1 MRKSRT
7 TSMRLNLKLLLGGLF
22 LFVVVCC
29 SSLVHANSLTATSPQ
44 EQTIT
49 VPLTS
54 WNELK
59 GNLIQADALIKSSNY
74 QRAVERLEQT
84 QNELNRSRR
93 LNQELKLVIERS
105 SELNS
110 QASNRIERIE
120 DYQRRTE
127 QGIGRAQSYQRET
140 GRRVSE
146 SIGANNQASEL
157 IGRSLRII
165 ERVESGNK
173 E

>member
-1 MRKSRT
+1 MYEKITKYINAVKSQIT
-7 TSMRLNLKLLLGGLF
+7 VKWLILICGCVLLLIGACQLIDGYF
-22 LFVVVCC
+22 
-29 SSLVHANSLTATSPQ
+29 TAR
-44 EQTIT
+44 
-49 VPLTS
+49 
-54 WNELK
+54 
-59 GNLIQADALIKSSNY
+59 GNY
-74 QRAVERLEQT
+74 QRAIDKLERT
-84 QNELNRSRR
+84 QRELDTSRR
-93 LNQELKLVIERS
+93 LNQELKLVIERG
-105 SELNS
+105 SELNR
-110 QASNRIERIE
+110 QASDRIERIE

-127 QGIGRAQSYQRET
+127 QGIGRAQSYQQET

>member
-1 MRKSRT
+1 MYEKITNYINAVKS
-7 TSMRLNLKLLLGGLF
+7 
-22 LFVVVCC
+22 
-29 SSLVHANSLTATSPQ
+29 Q
-44 EQTIT
+44 IT
-49 VPLTS
+49 VKRFIMLAGAI
-54 WNELK
+54 L
-59 GNLIQADALIKSSNY
+59 LIIGACQLIDGYITARGNY

-127 QGIGRAQSYQRET
+127 QGIGRAQNYQQET
-140 GRRVSE
+140 GRRVGESVENNNRASGLISE
-146 SIGANNQASEL
+146 SFDIIRRIEERNQEQ
-157 IGRSLRII
+157 
-165 ERVESGNK
+165 
-173 E
+173 

>member
-1 MRKSRT
+1 MYEKCKIYLNAVKSQITVKRFI
-7 TSMRLNLKLLLGGLF
+7 MLAGALLLIVGACQLIDGY
-22 LFVVVCC
+22 
-29 SSLVHANSLTATSPQ
+29 LTAR
-44 EQTIT
+44 
-49 VPLTS
+49 
-54 WNELK
+54 
-59 GNLIQADALIKSSNY
+59 GNY
-74 QRAVERLEQT
+74 QRALERLEQT

-110 QASNRIERIE
+110 QAGDRITRIE

-127 QGIGRAQSYQRET
+127 QGIGRAQNYQQET
-140 GRRVSE
+140 GRRVGE
-146 SIGANNQASEL
+146 SVANNNRASEL

-173 E
+173 EQ

>member
-7 TSMRLNLKLLLGGLF
+7 TSMRLNLRLLLSGL
-22 LFVVVCC
+22 LLVVVVCC

-44 EQTIT
+44 EATIN

-59 GNLIQADALIKSSNY
+59 GNLIQADALIKSSNLSLNE
-74 QRAVERLEQT
+74 AQT
-84 QNELNRSRR
+84 LTA
-93 LNQELKLVIERS
+93 K
-105 SELNS
+105 
-110 QASNRIERIE
+110 QASDRIERIE

-127 QGIGRAQSYQRET
+127 QGISRAQNYQRET
-140 GRRVSE
+140 GARVGE
-146 SIGANNQASEL
+146 SIGINNRAGEL
-157 IGRSLRII
+157 IGNSLRII

>member
-1 MRKSRT
+1 MYEKITNYINAVKSQITVKRFIVFA
-7 TSMRLNLKLLLGGLF
+7 SALLLIIGACQLIDGY
-22 LFVVVCC
+22 
-29 SSLVHANSLTATSPQ
+29 LTAR
-44 EQTIT
+44 
-49 VPLTS
+49 
-54 WNELK
+54 
-59 GNLIQADALIKSSNY
+59 GNY
-74 QRAVERLEQT
+74 HRAIERLEQT

-93 LNQELKLVIERS
+93 LNQELQLVIERS
-105 SELNS
+105 TSLNS
-110 QASNRIERIE
+110 QAGDRITRIE

-127 QGIGRAQSYQRET
+127 EGIGRAQNYQQET

-146 SIGANNQASEL
+146 SIGNNNRASEL

>member
-1 MRKSRT
+1 MYEKCKTYFDAVKSQITVKRFI
-7 TSMRLNLKLLLGGLF
+7 MLAGALLLIIGACQLIDGY
-22 LFVVVCC
+22 
-29 SSLVHANSLTATSPQ
+29 LTAR
-44 EQTIT
+44 
-49 VPLTS
+49 
-54 WNELK
+54 
-59 GNLIQADALIKSSNY
+59 GNY
-74 QRAVERLEQT
+74 QRALERLEQT

-93 LNQELKLVIERS
+93 LNQELKLIIERS
-105 SELNS
+105 TSLNS
-110 QASNRIERIE
+110 QAGDRITRIE

-127 QGIGRAQSYQRET
+127 QGIGRAQNYQQET

-146 SIGANNQASEL
+146 SIGNNNRASEL